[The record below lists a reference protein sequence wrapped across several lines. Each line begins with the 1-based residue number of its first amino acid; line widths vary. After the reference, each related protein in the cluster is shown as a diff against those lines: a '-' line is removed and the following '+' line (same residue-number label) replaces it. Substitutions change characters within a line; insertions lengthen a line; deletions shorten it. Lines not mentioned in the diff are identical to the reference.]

1 MFKNYF
7 KIAARNLWRNRITS
21 AVSIL
26 GLSVGLAS
34 GIVIFLLVGYLFSF
48 NRYHSKSDRTFWVVT
63 DIFNDRVEPTD
74 VTPRPMGQVLR
85 DEYSFVESAVRLNNV
100 FGSVIGVPDTKGG
113 MAKKFEESRN
123 ICFTEP
129 EYFKVFDVEKV
140 FGNPAAALSTVNSVV
155 LSRDY
160 AKKYFGVE
168 NAVGKML
175 RLDNKVTLTVNGIIA
190 NPPSNTQLRY
200 DILISYATLPSISGD
215 PDMMQQWSEPST
227 MCWVALKP
235 GIPASRLENA
245 LASIKGKYYNA
256 KDAKSYNFRII
267 PLHEMFHTP
276 GLGAAPRPILY
287 ALIVVGLFLVIAACV
302 NFVNLSTAQ
311 AVGRSKEVGVRKT
324 MGSSRKQLIGQ
335 FMLEIT
341 LLCLFAFVVAL
352 VIAQV
357 SLPALNNAL
366 SMLRVDIS
374 VLDLFSANAIKWF
387 GALVLVVIVLAGLYP
402 SAVIARFNPVTA
414 LKDKLS
420 VQKVGNVTIR
430 KSLVVAQFF
439 ITQLF
444 IIGVI
449 VISAQVKYLKTKNP
463 GFDKD
468 AVLMVK
474 LPSGELSRQQ
484 TIADRLA
491 AINGVEKV
499 ALGAEPPMS
508 QMRTNEPFAFNHRT
522 ENEKF
527 PLQVRIGDMHYVLL
541 FGLKLVAGRNFESN
555 DTTRNEV
562 LVNEALIKQLGFA
575 SASEMLGKSIRLWG
589 RERTVTGVV
598 KDFNLDPLN
607 AVVEPAVIVNY
618 PKANTMAAVKVNP
631 VVIAETLSEIERSWN
646 DVFPENVYNATFLD
660 EKINDFY
667 VTENILLGL
676 IRTFALIAVLIGS
689 LGLYGLVTFMA
700 ESRSK
705 EIGVR
710 KVMGATNQQLLWIF
724 GKEFAKLL
732 MIGFVFAAPAG
743 WFVMKNWLQGYPYK
757 IDLGWWVFAATA
769 GLAAAVTLLTISYQS
784 MRAARI
790 NPARSL
796 RSE

>member
-7 KIAARNLWRNRITS
+7 KIAARNLWRNRVTS
-21 AVSIL
+21 TVSIL

-48 NRYHSKSDRTFWVVT
+48 NRCHSKSDRIFWVVT

-100 FGSVIGVPDTKGG
+100 FGSVIGVPDTNGG

-129 EYFKVFDVEKV
+129 EYLKVFDVEQA
-140 FGNPAAALSTVNSVV
+140 FGNPAAALATVNSVV
-155 LSRDY
+155 LSQDY

-168 NAVGKML
+168 NAVGRTL
-175 RLDNKVTLTVNGIIA
+175 RLDNKVTLTVNAIVA

-200 DILISYATLPSISGD
+200 DVLISYTTIPGISGD

-235 GIPASRLENA
+235 GIPASRLESA

-267 PLHEMFHTP
+267 PLREMFHTP
-276 GLGAAPRPILY
+276 GLGPAPRPILY
-287 ALIVVGLFLVIAACV
+287 ALIVVGLFLVVAACV

-335 FMLEIT
+335 FMLEIA

-352 VIAQV
+352 AIAQV
-357 SLPALNNAL
+357 SLPALNSAL
-366 SMLRVDIS
+366 SMLHADIS
-374 VLDLFSANAIKWF
+374 VLDLFNANAIKWF
-387 GALVLVVIVLAGLYP
+387 VGLVLGVIFLAGLYP
-402 SAVIARFNPVTA
+402 SAVIAQFNPVTA
-414 LKDKLS
+414 LKGKLS
-420 VQKVGNVTIR
+420 VQKVGNFTIR

-449 VISAQVKYLKTKNP
+449 VISAQVKYLKSKDP

-474 LPSGELSRQQ
+474 LPSGAVSRQQ
-484 TIADRLA
+484 TIVDRLA

-508 QMRTNEPFAFNHRT
+508 QMRTSEPFAFNHRT

-527 PLQVRIGDMHYVLL
+527 PLQVRIGDMHYVPL
-541 FGLKLVAGRNFESN
+541 FGLKLVAGRNFESD
-555 DTTRNEV
+555 DTTRNEI
-562 LVNEALIKQLGFA
+562 LVNEALVKQLGI
-575 SASEMLGKSIRLWG
+575 SGASEMLGKSIRLWG
-589 RERTVTGVV
+589 QERTVTGIV
-598 KDFNLDPLN
+598 KDFNLDPLS
-607 AVVEPAVIVNY
+607 AMIQPAVIVNY
-618 PKANTMAAVKVNP
+618 PKANAMAAVKVNP
-631 VVIAETLSEIERSWN
+631 AAMTETLSEIERSWN

-676 IRTFALIAVLIGS
+676 IRIFALIAVLIGC
-689 LGLYGLVTFMA
+689 LGLYGLVTYMA

-724 GKEFAKLL
+724 GKEFARLL
-732 MIGFVFAAPAG
+732 LIGFVLAAPAG
-743 WFVMKNWLQGYPYK
+743 WFLMRNWLQGYPYK

-769 GLAAAVTLLTISYQS
+769 GLAAAVTILTISYQS

-790 NPARSL
+790 DPARSL